1 MQKPIVFAQA
11 AARPAILALRAERG
25 RGPRADRPNRGNGN
39 GFGGTGPRDD
49 LLPALKNGEHAK
61 GERRT
66 QRTTI
71 SYTDVEWAR
80 IVAAAAMAGKRPG
93 AWVAEVAH
101 DAARWRLR
109 GLPAGRE
116 VLVELANQ
124 MRSMRNVLA
133 NIGGNLNDVAR
144 HANATHEVAS
154 IREQA
159 DAVLRIVRRV
169 VGRADEQLG
178 EVGEVLRS

>member
-1 MQKPIVFAQA
+1 MVS
-11 AARPAILALRAERG
+11 
-25 RGPRADRPNRGNGN
+25 
-39 GFGGTGPRDD
+39 GGTGPQDD
-49 LLPALKNGEHAK
+49 LLPELKNREHAK

-133 NIGGNLNDVAR
+133 NIGGNLNDVAW

-159 DAVLRIVRRV
+159 DAVLRMVRRV

-178 EVGEVLRS
+178 EVAEVLRS

>member
-1 MQKPIVFAQA
+1 MVS
-11 AARPAILALRAERG
+11 
-25 RGPRADRPNRGNGN
+25 
-39 GFGGTGPRDD
+39 GGTGPQDE
-49 LLPALKNGEHAK
+49 LLPGLKNREQAK
-61 GERRT
+61 GERRK

-71 SYTDVEWAR
+71 WYTDAEWAR

-93 AWVAEVAH
+93 AWVAESAH

-116 VLVELANQ
+116 VLAELAEQ
-124 MRSMRNVLA
+124 VRSMRNVLA
-133 NIGGNLNDVAR
+133 NIGGNLNDVAK

-159 DAVLRIVRRV
+159 DAVLRMVRRV

-178 EVGEVLRS
+178 EVAEVLRS